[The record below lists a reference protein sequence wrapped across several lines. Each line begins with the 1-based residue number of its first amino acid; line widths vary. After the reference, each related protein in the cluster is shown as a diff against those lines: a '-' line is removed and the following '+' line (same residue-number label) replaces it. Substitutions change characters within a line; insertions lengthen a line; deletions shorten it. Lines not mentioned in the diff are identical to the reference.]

1 MTYTVTR
8 LDTGQLMI
16 AHEGDCIAF
25 SDPNHGPDDSVDA
38 RDFAVMCAAL
48 NLMDAIK
55 RPL

>member
-1 MTYTVTR
+1 
-8 LDTGQLMI
+8 MI